1 MVRVPDSDDGG
12 MSVADLFRR
21 GMEDGSTDRMI
32 ALSRRAF
39 DELSDEQIGA
49 LMLRL
54 DAEMEEVD
62 AVGPMSFLMMFA
74 GTYIQQ
80 EGKRRFCGDKS

>member
-1 MVRVPDSDDGG
+1 MVSLRDSDGG

-21 GMEDGSTDRMI
+21 AIEDGSTDRMI
-32 ALSRRAF
+32 EISRKAF

-49 LMLRL
+49 LMVMIDREMDAL
-54 DAEMEEVD
+54 DCGD
-62 AVGPMSFLMMFA
+62 RMSFLMMFA

>member
-1 MVRVPDSDDGG
+1 MVSLQGSDDGE
-12 MSVADLFRR
+12 MSVAEAFRR

-32 ALSRRAF
+32 AISRRAF
-39 DELSDEQIGA
+39 DELSDDEIGR
-49 LMLRL
+49 LMLRI

-62 AVGPMSFLMMFA
+62 VGGPMSFLIMFA